1 MRPRPEDFV
10 PPSDALRL
18 WRGVADDAAASVGQH
33 TLQSFG
39 GLRLADALEVSGVRV
54 RVRLCILAWARRA
67 R

>member
-1 MRPRPEDFV
+1 MRPGPEDFV
-10 PPSDALRL
+10 PPSDALRM
-18 WRGVADDAAASVGQH
+18 WRGVADDAAASVGQQ

-54 RVRLCILAWARRA
+54 RVHLCILAWARPA